1 MSEKHFDEEY
11 YKKQSN
17 IYSLLFQAYMDKY
30 FLESVEH
37 FKANIPPK
45 TTGLINNAIFVVAH
59 ICELA
64 KKDLALTLWKT
75 YYDDSGDAN
84 TVKQLNRYLFMN
96 HQIKYKIVE
105 TENIKR
111 IRSTLSS
118 LRHGFIAHNLMDN
131 DGRELQVM
139 DIISALEDIRKIF
152 NDLCFNT
159 IDSRVFQFVDEKV
172 YSISFYEKLGLD
184 PLLTSVFHLQDDIEK
199 GE

>member
-1 MSEKHFDEEY
+1 
-11 YKKQSN
+11 
-17 IYSLLFQAYMDKY
+17 
-30 FLESVEH
+30 
-37 FKANIPPK
+37 
-45 TTGLINNAIFVVAH
+45 
-59 ICELA
+59 
-64 KKDLALTLWKT
+64 
-75 YYDDSGDAN
+75 
-84 TVKQLNRYLFMN
+84 
-96 HQIKYKIVE
+96 
-105 TENIKR
+105 
-111 IRSTLSS
+111 
-118 LRHGFIAHNLMDN
+118 MDN